1 MATPEPSSLSQRDV
15 ARVEAFTI
23 EADPSNDLEEFVS
36 LPESNLMA
44 GPHALRKIWRVST
57 VTLSGQSSFSPNSA
71 ELGPRPSRRYPGGLG
86 DPLFMEQKRSFQ
98 HSNRGR
104 NHRNRIRGVHF
115 EPRIGSSANEF
126 LKNWWYFWWYGSG
139 RQTRLGR
146 IYIRKLEPTGRF
158 ELPTCC
164 LQNSCSAS

>member
-71 ELGPRPSRRYPGGLG
+71 ELGARPSRRYPGGLG
-86 DPLFMEQKRSFQ
+86 DPLFMEQKRVSSTRTAAGTIEIEFA
-98 HSNRGR
+98 GC
-104 NHRNRIRGVHF
+104 I
-115 EPRIGSSANEF
+115 SSA
-126 LKNWWYFWWYGSG
+126 GSG
-139 RQTRLGR
+139 RLRT
-146 IYIRKLEPTGRF
+146 
-158 ELPTCC
+158 
-164 LQNSCSAS
+164 SS